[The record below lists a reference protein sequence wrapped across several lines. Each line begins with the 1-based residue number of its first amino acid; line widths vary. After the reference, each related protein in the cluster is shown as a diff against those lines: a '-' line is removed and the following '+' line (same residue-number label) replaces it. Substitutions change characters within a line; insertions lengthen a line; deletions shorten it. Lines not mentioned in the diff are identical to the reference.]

1 MKVKKI
7 LLGMIIVIIGIS
19 LSWGAVGH
27 AESELSLALRKA
39 PRGVKIDE
47 YFKFGSF
54 AGNSASLAATDYG
67 EKQAVQLTS
76 DRNQLGTIWTSDASK
91 MSLNK
96 DETASMWMYFGNGG
110 NFAGDTGDGMAFVM
124 QNDNRGTEATSVD
137 TSGNPSHGETLGV
150 WGDDTNNGYTDNV
163 ALAKSAV
170 QNSWALEFDTYVNI
184 FPSDSQQDM
193 VNVIDKGLP
202 TFFDYDFFKTA
213 PHIASAYPGK
223 PDTYDIKYVGTT
235 GRHYAKMNHNGVL
248 TSDYYTYWTLTDA
261 AWHHVTL
268 DWNHTKKT
276 MTYTFND
283 KPPVSTTGQSTDKE
297 LKSYTAQLD
306 LDELDPKKTGKIRW
320 GFTGSTGASY
330 ETNLVVFEK
339 VPGIVNA
346 ESTAQLTNTT
356 TGKKVTSNDSVNA
369 GDRLQLDYDLR
380 YLGGQK
386 SWNNI
391 VANLKLPKNVTFTSG
406 TVTYQNGKQETID
419 LTQLDGQDLKTTLGQ
434 NLSENNATATL
445 SLQGKAT
452 STSSNG
458 TSVAVAATTSNFIG
472 DNAVTAA
479 PLNGFK
485 VRGTVSYMSI
495 ALTGNS
501 INGETSVSAG
511 KSVSLTGKVTY
522 DRGYPDSNANI
533 KLHGNLNGRT
543 LPVTALSNS
552 DQQGVF
558 TYTVPSTALL
568 DGPNRLTLYASDKNG
583 NTSRND
589 VQYVITLGSLKL
601 TVASRV
607 AFTGTLTGAQ
617 QELTSPDSW
626 DVNVTNSLGSGINW
640 TLQAAASKFT
650 TGADGTG
657 MALPANL
664 IYQDGEKTANLSQGT
679 EELVHD
685 DAGGVTNVSQ
695 NWHGRRGLF
704 LRVGS
709 GAMVGNYRGT
719 VTWSLVNSVQ

>member
-1 MKVKKI
+1 MI
-7 LLGMIIVIIGIS
+7 LLGMIIALVGIS
-19 LSWGAVGH
+19 LSWGTIGY
-27 AESELSLALRKA
+27 AESELSSALDRA
-39 PRGVKIDE
+39 PRGIRIDE
-47 YFKFGSF
+47 YFKFGNF
-54 AGNSASLAATDYG
+54 AKNSANLIATGFGD
-67 EKQAVQLTS
+67 KQAVQLTS
-76 DRNQLGTIWTSDASK
+76 DKNQLGTIWTSDAAE
-91 MSLNK
+91 MNLNK
-96 DETASMWMYFGNGG
+96 DETASMWMYFGNRGQ
-110 NFAGDTGDGMAFVM
+110 FSGDGMAFVM
-124 QNDNRGTEATSVD
+124 QNDGRGIEATSVD
-137 TSGNPSHGETLGV
+137 TNGNPSHGETLGV
-150 WGDDTNNGYTDNV
+150 WGDDTKNMYTDNV
-163 ALAKSAV
+163 ALAKSAI
-170 QNSWALEFDTYVNI
+170 QNSWALEFDTYVNN
-184 FPSDSQQDM
+184 FSSDSQQDM
-193 VNVIDKGLP
+193 VTDVFNKP
-202 TFFDYDFFKTA
+202 PNFFDFDFYKTA
-213 PHIASAYPGK
+213 PHLASAYPGK
-223 PDTYDIKYVGTT
+223 PSTYDIKNIGTT
-235 GRHYAKMNHNGVL
+235 GRHYTRMKHEGVL
-248 TSDYYTYWTLTDA
+248 ISEYNTFWTLADG

-268 DWNHTKKT
+268 SWNHTDKT

-283 KPPVSTTGQSTDKE
+283 KSPIPTPGSSTDKE
-297 LKSYTAQLD
+297 LKSYTTQPLD
-306 LDELDPKKTGKIRW
+306 LKEIDPKNTGKIRW
-320 GFTGSTGASY
+320 GFTGSTGTNY
-330 ETNLVVFEK
+330 ETNLVIFEK

-356 TGKKVTSNDSVNA
+356 TGSKVTSNDTVSA

-391 VANLKLPKNVTFTSG
+391 VANLKLPKNITFTSG
-406 TVTYQNGKQETID
+406 TVTYQSGKQETID

-434 NLSENNATATL
+434 NLSEDNATATL

-485 VRGTVSYMSI
+485 VKGTISYMSI

-501 INGETSVSAG
+501 VNGETSVSAG

-543 LPVTALSNS
+543 LPMTALSNS
-552 DQQGVF
+552 DAQGVF

-568 DGPNRLTLYASDKNG
+568 DGPNQLTLYASDARG

-650 TGADGTG
+650 TGVDGTG

-679 EELVHD
+679 EELVRD

-695 NWHGRRGLF
+695 NWHGQRGLF